1 MSSVLSFIH
10 PQNQT
15 SARQSQHR
23 SFAPILQW
31 CCLPVAAFR
40 CPYPAERS
48 AFALSCG
55 GGQKCGTYV
64 VCYLLSQTVFHEVYL
79 FEWTAAH
86 YYLCL
91 WVASVAFCFL
101 EMYRAALIT
110 TAGNWTG
117 ILIGQVLG
125 DFIIKINATKITPDM
140 YIGKVWQLK
149 AHYGVLIWLLVF
161 LLSFIIGMIVEKKN
175 HC

>member
-1 MSSVLSFIH
+1 MKSTCLNGQQPIIICVYGLHLLLSVF
-10 PQNQT
+10 
-15 SARQSQHR
+15 
-23 SFAPILQW
+23 W
-31 CCLPVAAFR
+31 
-40 CPYPAERS
+40 
-48 AFALSCG
+48 
-55 GGQKCGTYV
+55 KCIEQ
-64 VCYLLSQTVFHEVYL
+64 LLSQ
-79 FEWTAAH
+79 
-86 YYLCL
+86 
-91 WVASVAFCFL
+91 
-101 EMYRAALIT
+101 

-161 LLSFIIGMIVEKKN
+161 LLSFIIGMLVEKKN

>member
-1 MSSVLSFIH
+1 MKNTASKKK
-10 PQNQT
+10 T
-15 SARQSQHR
+15 
-23 SFAPILQW
+23 
-31 CCLPVAAFR
+31 CLGFLLIVFLA
-40 CPYPAERS
+40 
-48 AFALSCG
+48 
-55 GGQKCGTYV
+55 YV

-91 WVASVAFCFL
+91 WVASVTFCFL

-140 YIGKVWQLK
+140 YIGK
-149 AHYGVLIWLLVF
+149 YGSSRHTTEF
-161 LLSFIIGMIVEKKN
+161 
-175 HC
+175 

>member
-1 MSSVLSFIH
+1 MSVHIGIGFKSRMKNTASKKK
-10 PQNQT
+10 T
-15 SARQSQHR
+15 
-23 SFAPILQW
+23 
-31 CCLPVAAFR
+31 CLGFLLIVFLA
-40 CPYPAERS
+40 
-48 AFALSCG
+48 
-55 GGQKCGTYV
+55 YV

-91 WVASVAFCFL
+91 WVASVTFCFL

-125 DFIIKINATKITPDM
+125 DFIIKINATNHAGYVYRKNMAAQGT
-140 YIGKVWQLK
+140 LR
-149 AHYGVLIWLLVF
+149 
-161 LLSFIIGMIVEKKN
+161 SFDLATRFPTFVYYRN
-175 HC
+175 AC

>member
-1 MSSVLSFIH
+1 MKNTASKKK
-10 PQNQT
+10 
-15 SARQSQHR
+15 A
-23 SFAPILQW
+23 
-31 CCLPVAAFR
+31 CLGFLLIVFLA
-40 CPYPAERS
+40 
-48 AFALSCG
+48 
-55 GGQKCGTYV
+55 YV
-64 VCYLLSQTVFHEVYL
+64 VCYLLSQTVFHAVYL

-91 WVASVAFCFL
+91 WVASVTFCFL

-161 LLSFIIGMIVEKKN
+161 LLSFIIGMLVEKKN